1 MTQVS
6 KNDRNSCQH
15 YFACMHAQSAS
26 VHRSGLRYVSLHMI
40 QQIINSNRASA
51 RKRESDSVGHYKTLA
66 PYWKS
71 DAEKLR
77 EQL

>member
-1 MTQVS
+1 MTQIS

-15 YFACMHAQSAS
+15 YFVCMHAQSAS
-26 VHRSGLRYVSLHMI
+26 VHRSGLLCVALHMI
-40 QQIINSNRASA
+40 QQVINSNRASA
-51 RKRESDSVGHYKTLA
+51 RKRVSDSVVHYKTHA

-71 DAEKLR
+71 GAERLR